1 MNQDISILF
10 EDLKY
15 VKTPP
20 PMGGCM
26 VLWVGWWMGLSLD
39 ILIFDC
45 LLKAPQPVTGLFFI
59 PWDFRFIHAEQKLL
73 KINW

>member
-15 VKTPP
+15 VKTSP

-26 VLWVGWWMGLSLD
+26 VCGLVDGWVFLLTFWYLTAYLKHLSPLQGYFSL
-39 ILIFDC
+39 ILGPMMLQIF
-45 LLKAPQPVTGLFFI
+45 LMLPK
-59 PWDFRFIHAEQKLL
+59 
-73 KINW
+73 

>member
-15 VKTPP
+15 VKTPQ

-26 VLWVGWWMGLSLD
+26 VLWVGWWMGLSFD

-45 LLKAPQPVTGLFFI
+45 LLKAPQPVAGLFFHFCFGQLVSNLWLI
-59 PWDFRFIHAEQKLL
+59 E
-73 KINW
+73 

>member
-15 VKTPP
+15 VKTSP

-26 VLWVGWWMGLSLD
+26 VLWVG
-39 ILIFDC
+39 
-45 LLKAPQPVTGLFFI
+45 
-59 PWDFRFIHAEQKLL
+59 
-73 KINW
+73 

>member
-15 VKTPP
+15 VKTPA

-26 VLWVGWWMGLSLD
+26 VLWVGDGWVFLLTFD
-39 ILIFDC
+39 IW
-45 LLKAPQPVTGLFFI
+45 LLT
-59 PWDFRFIHAEQKLL
+59 
-73 KINW
+73 